1 MVVGICSLVI
11 RLPFCHS
18 LKEKRRVLR
27 SLKDRLRSRHNISI
41 AEVDSQDLWQ
51 RAVIGIAAVGDGRA
65 PVEDLLRAIVN
76 DIESRIPGEIIDR
89 DLSFV

>member
-11 RLPFCHS
+11 YLPHCHS
-18 LKEKRRVLR
+18 LKEKRSVLR
-27 SLKDRLRSRHNISI
+27 SLKDRLRARNISI

-65 PVEDLLRAIVN
+65 SVEDRLRAIVN
-76 DIESRIPGEIIDR
+76 DIENRIPGEIVER

>member
-1 MVVGICSLVI
+1 MIH
-11 RLPFCHS
+11 LPFCHS
-18 LKEKRRVLR
+18 LKEKRRVIR
-27 SLKDRLRSRHNISI
+27 SLKDRLRARHNISI

-65 PVEDLLRAIVN
+65 SVEDRLRAIVN

-89 DLSFV
+89 ELSFV